1 MAQPPI
7 PPPLEALN
15 DRPFSFYPPI
25 VNIEHNEWRFR
36 KATWSE
42 ILVVNSMTH
51 EEIWIPRRLLGEI
64 SRIDE
69 PVVIV
74 GLVKEL
80 EFKGGAVWPYQR
92 RVISMPAVGAAPAT
106 SRGPQDA
113 APARSAPRT
122 EFAVDTRA
130 LRLIGLVMVVGLVAY
145 LLMANLFR
153 EGVLRPRIQYTTK
166 DQSYLELRAHD
177 DFYAVIGK
185 LGQPERDR
193 WMSETGEIQYRALTY
208 PQRAYTIILMG
219 TDRKSATYVG
229 TLDGNWKPVHA
240 VPFRSGGNTFA
251 MLRELRRF

>member
-1 MAQPPI
+1 MAQQPT

-25 VNIEHNEWRFR
+25 LNIEHNEWRFR

-42 ILVVNSMTH
+42 ILVVNSMTR

-80 EFKGGAVWPYQR
+80 EYKGGAVWPYQR
-92 RVISMPAVGAAPAT
+92 RVIAMPPAPGALPKPQGPQAVAPA
-106 SRGPQDA
+106 G
-113 APARSAPRT
+113 SAPRT
-122 EFAVDTRA
+122 EFASDTRA
-130 LRLIGLVMVVGLVAY
+130 LRLIGLALAVAVVGY

-153 EGVLRPRIQYTTK
+153 EGVLRPRIQYTTR

-177 DFYAVIGK
+177 DYYAVVGK
-185 LGQPERDR
+185 LGQPDRDR

-240 VPFRSGGNTFA
+240 VPFRSGGNTFS